1 LEKKVNT
8 NNESISRNYAAH
20 KVIYNISPFTL
31 LDYPDKTACIL
42 WFAGCNMRCLYCY
55 NPEIVFGKGKLTF
68 SNALNF
74 LKSRRGFLDA
84 VVLSGGECSIHQ
96 HLPEF
101 ITEIKRLGFLVKMD
115 TNGSKPGLLRY
126 LSQNGLLDYVALDFK
141 APKNKFRTLTTSNF
155 YLHFR
160 ESLRVLVTSHIRF
173 EVRTTIHSDLLSQSD
188 LQEML
193 DVLDTEGYKGTYYLQ
208 NFRNGSQTLMELEES
223 KTNYLDVSHNKTD
236 INVLFR

>member
-8 NNESISRNYAAH
+8 NNGDISRNYAAH
-20 KVIYNISPFTL
+20 RVIYNISPFTL

-68 SNALNF
+68 ADALNF
-74 LKSRRGFLDA
+74 LKSRRGLLDA
-84 VVLSGGECSIHQ
+84 VVLSGGECSLHQ

-115 TNGSKPGLLRY
+115 TNGSTPGLLRY

-141 APKNKFRTLTTSNF
+141 APKNKFRTLTTSNL

-223 KTNYLDVSHNKTD
+223 KTNYLDVSHNKAD
-236 INVLFR
+236 INILFR

>member
-1 LEKKVNT
+1 
-8 NNESISRNYAAH
+8 
-20 KVIYNISPFTL
+20 
-31 LDYPDKTACIL
+31 
-42 WFAGCNMRCLYCY
+42 M
-55 NPEIVFGKGKLTF
+55 
-68 SNALNF
+68 
-74 LKSRRGFLDA
+74 DA